1 MNTNNLE
8 HVTSHK
14 IEITIS
20 ISQGCHDAIF
30 RSKNLKTSAG
40 LRIPVGHFGVA
51 AAVSGIA
58 MLPDAIVHDALSSGG
73 HVTARVEWPV
83 AGCIFRFFSRSV
95 GQQAHI
101 TFFGSPVQPK
111 APLKCW
117 MTSSAVVVLFTSK
130 KSFSLGK
137 DVGLGQHCDVMH
149 PGVAGVGDNLHLAP
163 KGPP

>member
-1 MNTNNLE
+1 M
-8 HVTSHK
+8 
-14 IEITIS
+14 
-20 ISQGCHDAIF
+20 AIP
-30 RSKNLKTSAG
+30 G

-73 HVTARVEWPV
+73 HFEWPV
-83 AGCIFRFFSRSV
+83 AGCIFSRSV

-137 DVGLGQHCDVMH
+137 DVGLGQHCDVM
-149 PGVAGVGDNLHLAP
+149 GVAGVGDNIHLAP